1 LSLNCDY
8 SNFIANNC
16 SDDIKNSAIINTNSD
31 ANDDDVVLNRNNN
44 IDFELDENSF
54 KIKMSDSN
62 NNKNNNK
69 INTTGDITLNE
80 QFFNDKQN
88 KFNSNLN
95 PLLSNSNITVINQK
109 LLNSMLD
116 DDSNKAKSTSS
127 FNLPP
132 LISSTTTATTNIS
145 AISRDGFVT
154 NHRYQTLK
162 DNKRSESQ
170 LTTCYDEVYAA
181 KSDDNVDSVDEEDD
195 DELDTSKEKKRSD
208 SFSSRS
214 SSSSSSSSIK
224 SKKSL
229 INKTSSNHEA
239 VVINM
244 EKSDDEDFLED
255 ENYSIKYKQL
265 DSQEDEIGLS
275 EIGKEKFESLVHK
288 KELEMSTKSKL
299 NEDLKEMTP
308 SDAVY
313 ENKYEQDESLLKN
326 YENECRYGL
335 KSKPERFSYFNYS
348 RNLTNSSMKNDFS
361 KNEDEEDSAE
371 YYSGKAQ
378 MNTRLSTANVQTKVL
393 LNNKKPPYPSTSSST
408 FSLPTNSI
416 GTSTNASY
424 KSEESNDLLDS
435 LVYTLADKFPDKF
448 PKSNATNKSTMQI
461 NNYETNVDDIVNLK
475 LKPIASNSDINDDY
489 KHEES
494 SWNYLSNSTSTTAKT
509 LSSKDI
515 DEVKSKTASISS
527 TSSSSSG
534 AGYTSS
540 KLGNRPS
547 IENNMD
553 SHGSSLTNSSKQDD
567 EEEEY
572 EEENEVNED
581 LTIDE
586 SEYGLSRKG
595 LMRNSSYNKPANKVN
610 YTL

>member
-1 LSLNCDY
+1 ME
-8 SNFIANNC
+8 
-16 SDDIKNSAIINTNSD
+16 DIKNSDSD
-31 ANDDDVVLNRNNN
+31 ANDDDVVLNQNNN
-44 IDFELDENSF
+44 IDFELDEKNF

-132 LISSTTTATTNIS
+132 LISSTATTATTNIS

-195 DELDTSKEKKRSD
+195 DDELDTSKEKKRSD

-244 EKSDDEDFLED
+244 EKRYVYVASKNLV
-255 ENYSIKYKQL
+255 
-265 DSQEDEIGLS
+265 
-275 EIGKEKFESLVHK
+275 LVHYIEK
-288 KELEMSTKSKL
+288 KIAHTKCKIQRIFFYYRVHQL
-299 NEDLKEMTP
+299 IN
-308 SDAVY
+308 
-313 ENKYEQDESLLKN
+313 
-326 YENECRYGL
+326 
-335 KSKPERFSYFNYS
+335 F
-348 RNLTNSSMKNDFS
+348 DFFVV
-361 KNEDEEDSAE
+361 
-371 YYSGKAQ
+371 
-378 MNTRLSTANVQTKVL
+378 RANR
-393 LNNKKPPYPSTSSST
+393 
-408 FSLPTNSI
+408 I
-416 GTSTNASY
+416 
-424 KSEESNDLLDS
+424 
-435 LVYTLADKFPDKF
+435 
-448 PKSNATNKSTMQI
+448 
-461 NNYETNVDDIVNLK
+461 
-475 LKPIASNSDINDDY
+475 
-489 KHEES
+489 
-494 SWNYLSNSTSTTAKT
+494 
-509 LSSKDI
+509 
-515 DEVKSKTASISS
+515 
-527 TSSSSSG
+527 
-534 AGYTSS
+534 
-540 KLGNRPS
+540 
-547 IENNMD
+547 
-553 SHGSSLTNSSKQDD
+553 
-567 EEEEY
+567 
-572 EEENEVNED
+572 
-581 LTIDE
+581 
-586 SEYGLSRKG
+586 
-595 LMRNSSYNKPANKVN
+595 
-610 YTL
+610 